1 MAQYNDVISQIDG
14 ASASFDSVVTKT
26 EKKIF
31 DSAVALIQKLDVD
44 KTTGQIKQTTANLK
58 LLSDIKAR
66 LAQIATKDKAYL
78 QGVKDLAKMFDV
90 IYKQQTAFYST
101 NFAQKTL
108 NDKAKAKYEAM
119 KRVAVETTI
128 DGLTGA
134 GLQSN
139 VLDPLSKTLLRA
151 VTSGAK
157 YSDLIDELRKQLTSL
172 DADNQSDLAK
182 YAKTYATTALTQYAG
197 QNNRLFTDDLG
208 AVWFR
213 YVGSEIETTREFCH
227 HLTAKEY
234 IHISEFPDI
243 LKGRIE
249 YDGEVHQCKMNP
261 KTGLPYGLIDGT
273 TPDNFQV
280 NVGGWNCRHQLVP
293 IAKEAVPKDIRAK
306 FDTQT
311 QAEIAAQKEAEEK
324 AQKIA
329 ELKAAL
335 AQFEQWKDADTSGI
349 QSAIA
354 AGDIPAL
361 QQQIVKMQDIEKQ
374 LAKLDLLANPKQA
387 MQEFTV
393 SELQA
398 VQDAVAAKL
407 ASFEAK
413 GITGEHLVKK
423 LQFEAQ
429 WVQDNKK
436 YPTWQVAQQAYNKKL
451 AEVQKDIALKA
462 LQPEVMQMMSVK
474 TKSPQF
480 KAMLQELT
488 QAYSDGD
495 IPKVQQLISDMQAK
509 AAAMQ
514 KRQQQYAAK
523 HTQTDWDAETYSQK
537 RKDAAM
543 WIKDES
549 TNRRETDKILRQQT
563 SDIWLTSS
571 ETARDAAYSYTEGS
585 CYLNE
590 PLRNMSYTGRKG
602 TSNFKSHCNALTD
615 MIARAKRPFDYW
627 VQRGD
632 YEHAFGL
639 RFGINLS
646 DYASNPQALVG
657 KIATESG
664 FLSTGSTKGTGFSSY
679 PVISNIYCPRGT
691 EGLYC
696 EPFSHYGYDV
706 NGQGNYTNGAAG
718 RHWDGK
724 SPQRHF
730 GGEFETLLQRGTT
743 FRITKAYYGYDKNGK
758 KHLFVDMEVIKQEYA
773 RIE

>member
-14 ASASFDSVVTKT
+14 ASASFDTVVTKT

-90 IYKQQTAFYST
+90 IYKQQAAFYST

-329 ELKAAL
+329 ELKEAL
-335 AQFEQWKDADTSGI
+335 VQFEQWKDADTSGI

-462 LQPEVMQMMSVK
+462 LQPEVMQLMGVK

-480 KAMLQELT
+480 KAMLSELT

-495 IPKVQQLISDMQAK
+495 IPKAKQLIADMQAK

-514 KRQQQYAAK
+514 RRQQQYAIKTGKTGFNA
-523 HTQTDWDAETYSQK
+523 DAYSQK
-537 RKDAAM
+537 RKDAAT
-543 WIKDES
+543 WCQSES
-549 TNRRETDKILRQQT
+549 ESRRTFQSETDAIFHGATAEEIEAQFGYTRGSGYINRPLRGYSGGWGKHNFRGRGNVDWDNESPNGRRHINALTRLIDRSQY
-563 SDIWLTSS
+563 SHDIWL
-571 ETARDAAYSYTEGS
+571 
-585 CYLNE
+585 
-590 PLRNMSYTGRKG
+590 
-602 TSNFKSHCNALTD
+602 
-615 MIARAKRPFDYW
+615 
-627 VQRGD
+627 QRGVD
-632 YEHAFGL
+632 
-639 RFGINLS
+639 S
-646 DYASNPQALVG
+646 DG
-657 KIATESG
+657 MSG
-664 FLSTGSTKGTGFSSY
+664 FLGTSDLSIANIRSLIGQTFTDYAFHSCGAAKGTGFSERF
-679 PVISNIYCPRGT
+679 IENIYCPAGT
-691 EGLYC
+691 KMIYC
-696 EPFSHYGYDV
+696 
-706 NGQGNYTNGAAG
+706 NGRSAYNG
-718 RHWDGK
+718 HENEMLI
-724 SPQRHF
+724 QR
-730 GGEFETLLQRGTT
+730 ETQ
-743 FRITKAYYGYDKNGK
+743 FRLIKAEYKNGYIF
-758 KHLFVDMEVIKQEYA
+758 LDLEVVGQIS
-773 RIE
+773 I

>member
-90 IYKQQTAFYST
+90 IYKQQAAFYST

-462 LQPEVMQMMSVK
+462 LQPDVMQMMSVK

-537 RKDAAM
+537 RKNAAM
-543 WIKDES
+543 WAHDTRTADDNLRDTCGDVWRNASNAEKDAIFGY
-549 TNRRETDKILRQQT
+549 TQ
-563 SDIWLTSS
+563 
-571 ETARDAAYSYTEGS
+571 SYH
-585 CYLNE
+585 NIQE
-590 PLRNMSYTGRKG
+590 PLRGIQYIGSQTQTQLGLKRIPHITDLIAKSKY
-602 TSNFKSHCNALTD
+602 NFD
-615 MIARAKRPFDYW
+615 MW

-632 YEHAFGL
+632 DLVALKKFGL
-639 RFGINLS
+639 PN
-646 DYASNPQALVG
+646 YATATDAVITALVG
-657 KIATESG
+657 RTGTEGAFWSAG
-664 FLSTGSTKGTGFSSY
+664 VAKGKGFSSKQ
-679 PVISNIYCPRGT
+679 VIFNIYCPRGT
-691 EGLYC
+691 RMMYC
-696 EPFSHYGYDV
+696 EPFSDFGC
-706 NGQGNYTNGAAG
+706 GAG
-718 RHWDGK
+718 RHWDGTAK
-724 SPQRHF
+724 QTNF
-730 GGEFETLLQRGTT
+730 GSESEILLQRGTT
-743 FRITKAYYGYDKNGK
+743 FRVTKVEKAGGRWY
-758 KHLFVDMEVIKQEYA
+758 VDVEVISQNPLPFPYA
-773 RIE
+773 NGYPYQY

>member
-90 IYKQQTAFYST
+90 IYKQQAAFYST

-273 TPDNFQV
+273 TTDNFQV

-306 FDTQT
+306 FEQLSPEEL
-311 QAEIAAQKEAEEK
+311 QRQKEAEEK
-324 AQKIA
+324 AQQIDAFKKFVESHKGLKDIDATAVENAIRNGDLSAITSITARINSVVDELNDLSPIIPDVMAHAQQFTLA
-329 ELKAAL
+329 ELKKAASAVQDTMQTWLTKHGYGTIDKADPLHLKAKCEYEIGSLKSAKKHATWEVAVQAYEKHIKQAERQL
-335 AQFEQWKDADTSGI
+335 ALNEV
-349 QSAIA
+349 
-354 AGDIPAL
+354 AGDIA
-361 QQQIVKMQDIEKQ
+361 
-374 LAKLDLLANPKQA
+374 
-387 MQEFTV
+387 T
-393 SELQA
+393 
-398 VQDAVAAKL
+398 
-407 ASFEAK
+407 
-413 GITGEHLVKK
+413 
-423 LQFEAQ
+423 
-429 WVQDNKK
+429 
-436 YPTWQVAQQAYNKKL
+436 
-451 AEVQKDIALKA
+451 LKTY
-462 LQPEVMQMMSVK
+462 K

-480 KAMLQELT
+480 KQYVSEAE
-488 QAYSDGD
+488 QAFAVGNIAKAKS
-495 IPKVQQLISDMQAK
+495 LIATAQAK
-509 AAAMQ
+509 QLELEKRHTSQAKGTPKIEIGNTAEQKGHVSESGTREEIIGKLTGVSDKSTIERYLLAANGFSWLWDWEI
-514 KRQQQYAAK
+514 RQVQCGNTSFK
-523 HTQTDWDAETYSQK
+523 SRHGHS
-537 RKDAAM
+537 
-543 WIKDES
+543 
-549 TNRRETDKILRQQT
+549 L
-563 SDIWLTSS
+563 SDIQQRAEDLERFITRSPKWAGGTTYRGMSLSPKEVEQLRADLQAGRGNMQGAASWSTRESCSQSFSGNHIGETSPVYG
-571 ETARDAAYSYTEGS
+571 D
-585 CYLNE
+585 
-590 PLRNMSYTGRKG
+590 RKSMRVVLV
-602 TSNFKSHCNALTD
+602 TKSHRKATS
-615 MIARAKRPFDYW
+615 IKY
-627 VQRGD
+627 
-632 YEHAFGL
+632 
-639 RFGINLS
+639 LS
-646 DYASNPQALVG
+646 EFPNEDEV
-657 KIATESG
+657 
-664 FLSTGSTKGTGFSSY
+664 LSSKDCRWRIVREYTKGGYLYFDVE
-679 PVISNIYCPRGT
+679 PSN
-691 EGLYC
+691 
-696 EPFSHYGYDV
+696 
-706 NGQGNYTNGAAG
+706 
-718 RHWDGK
+718 
-724 SPQRHF
+724 
-730 GGEFETLLQRGTT
+730 
-743 FRITKAYYGYDKNGK
+743 
-758 KHLFVDMEVIKQEYA
+758 
-773 RIE
+773 

>member
-1 MAQYNDVISQIDG
+1 
-14 ASASFDSVVTKT
+14 
-26 EKKIF
+26 
-31 DSAVALIQKLDVD
+31 
-44 KTTGQIKQTTANLK
+44 
-58 LLSDIKAR
+58 
-66 LAQIATKDKAYL
+66 
-78 QGVKDLAKMFDV
+78 
-90 IYKQQTAFYST
+90 
-101 NFAQKTL
+101 
-108 NDKAKAKYEAM
+108 
-119 KRVAVETTI
+119 
-128 DGLTGA
+128 
-134 GLQSN
+134 
-139 VLDPLSKTLLRA
+139 
-151 VTSGAK
+151 
-157 YSDLIDELRKQLTSL
+157 
-172 DADNQSDLAK
+172 
-182 YAKTYATTALTQYAG
+182 
-197 QNNRLFTDDLG
+197 
-208 AVWFR
+208 
-213 YVGSEIETTREFCH
+213 
-227 HLTAKEY
+227 
-234 IHISEFPDI
+234 
-243 LKGRIE
+243 
-249 YDGEVHQCKMNP
+249 
-261 KTGLPYGLIDGT
+261 
-273 TPDNFQV
+273 
-280 NVGGWNCRHQLVP
+280 
-293 IAKEAVPKDIRAK
+293 
-306 FDTQT
+306 
-311 QAEIAAQKEAEEK
+311 
-324 AQKIA
+324 
-329 ELKAAL
+329 
-335 AQFEQWKDADTSGI
+335 
-349 QSAIA
+349 
-354 AGDIPAL
+354 
-361 QQQIVKMQDIEKQ
+361 
-374 LAKLDLLANPKQA
+374 

-462 LQPEVMQMMSVK
+462 LQPDVMQMMSVK

-480 KAMLQELT
+480 KAMLSELT

-514 KRQQQYAAK
+514 RRQQQYAAK